1 MSLVAERTPKH
12 SLIEYLHVNC
22 YSYISSKTSQHLL
35 LLKFYPPPAV
45 LTVLVS
51 KARQLSL
58 SYKLVFKHSIVS
70 SGNCLSIC
78 LWFRAVPL
86 PTNA

>member
-1 MSLVAERTPKH
+1 MSWVAERTLKH
-12 SLIEYLHVNC
+12 SLIEYLHVNYC
-22 YSYISSKTSQHLL
+22 SYISSKTYQRSLPL
-35 LLKFYPPPAV
+35 TFYPLAV

-51 KARQLSL
+51 RVRQLCL
-58 SYKLVFKHSIVS
+58 SCKLVFKHSIVS
-70 SGNCLSIC
+70 FSNCSSIC